1 MFDFDFKGNGTIDFG
16 EFVQMMSRKVQD
28 ADTEAELREAFA
40 VFDKDG
46 DGFIG
51 ATELQSVMSQL
62 GENLTLE
69 DVHSMI
75 READQDGDGRI
86 NYKGIHNNFTQS
98 NPKQKLSRISI
109 YASMV
114 VNDFTNNLTYII

>member
-1 MFDFDFKGNGTIDFG
+1 MFFNVFDFDFIGNGTIDFG

-86 NYKGIHNNFTQS
+86 NYKGIHNFFTQT
-98 NPKQKLSRISI
+98 NLKQKLSRISI

-114 VNDFTNNLTYII
+114 

>member
-1 MFDFDFKGNGTIDFG
+1 MSDFDFKGNGTIDFG

-86 NYKGIHNNFTQS
+86 NYKGIHNIFTQT
-98 NPKQKLSRISI
+98 NLKQKLSRISI
-109 YASMV
+109 YARMV
-114 VNDFTNNLTYII
+114 

>member
-1 MFDFDFKGNGTIDFG
+1 MTDFDIKSICLFKGNGTIDFG

-51 ATELQSVMSQL
+51 ATELLQVMSQL
-62 GENLTLE
+62 GEDLTLE
-69 DVHSMI
+69 EVHSMI

-86 NYKGIHNNFTQS
+86 NYKGKGHWYFILDSGNCNAYT
-98 NPKQKLSRISI
+98 
-109 YASMV
+109 
-114 VNDFTNNLTYII
+114 

>member
-1 MFDFDFKGNGTIDFG
+1 MSDFDFKGNGTIDFG

-86 NYKGIHNNFTQS
+86 NYKGIHNNFTQT

-114 VNDFTNNLTYII
+114 

>member
-1 MFDFDFKGNGTIDFG
+1 
-16 EFVQMMSRKVQD
+16 MMSRKVQD

-86 NYKGIHNNFTQS
+86 NYKGIHNNFTQT
-98 NPKQKLSRISI
+98 NPKQILQ
-109 YASMV
+109 
-114 VNDFTNNLTYII
+114 II

>member
-1 MFDFDFKGNGTIDFG
+1 
-16 EFVQMMSRKVQD
+16 MMSRKVQD

-69 DVHSMI
+69 EVHSMI

-86 NYKGIHNNFTQS
+86 NYKGIHN
-98 NPKQKLSRISI
+98 ISKSI
-109 YASMV
+109 KSIQIR
-114 VNDFTNNLTYII
+114 NESEFNII

>member
-1 MFDFDFKGNGTIDFG
+1 MQMTSLEWCSWLCFIVGNGTIDFG

-28 ADTEAELREAFA
+28 ADTEAELREAFS

-51 ATELQSVMSQL
+51 ARELLDVMSQL

-69 DVHSMI
+69 EVHAMI

-86 NYKGIHNNFTQS
+86 NYKGI
-98 NPKQKLSRISI
+98 
-109 YASMV
+109 
-114 VNDFTNNLTYII
+114 IIKRMLLYTLN

>member
-1 MFDFDFKGNGTIDFG
+1 MSDFDFKGNGTIDFG

-86 NYKGIHNNFTQS
+86 NNKTQHRERDWRNQYSTWGGISGVNNQIGLEFNQ
-98 NPKQKLSRISI
+98 
-109 YASMV
+109 
-114 VNDFTNNLTYII
+114 